1 VTERL
6 ADFGIFQ
13 SAFRCPAAVTY
24 RARRIEDATER
35 NTIKRRFES
44 VIQFS
49 DQLPWLEE
57 NIIETEFRFV
67 ASDTTE

>member
-1 VTERL
+1 
-6 ADFGIFQ
+6 
-13 SAFRCPAAVTY
+13 
-24 RARRIEDATER
+24 
-35 NTIKRRFES
+35 